1 MFQNKRNKTEKRVME
16 ISNFLHKV
24 WHVELSVNQI
34 STSQDFLM
42 KTMVIANNVV
52 VSSLFLSLF
61 QPIFQLVF
69 IHIVLFFFLLFLFH
83 NSRKTKVLFNIILE
97 IFFFSTAMLVNIFP
111 AVLNN
116 YLYKV
121 FITQSCLKLHKIQV
135 LSSLKFVEL

>member
-111 AVLNN
+111 AVSNN